1 MQTPVSASFKASN
14 ERSVEAKAPDAIKP
28 AESKEKVGMVPGF
41 SQRFQELLDRGGFPP
56 MGDGRINMGA
66 DVFQVSKSGFRG
78 WCQFDT
84 PPRVFN
90 ELRRVVEILLDRA
103 DRKDILTEAVMGWLY
118 VGELR
123 GNPFT
128 KSLSNDALTQEIYVS
143 VRIVA
148 NKKSIDFNSLPNQTQ
163 DMLLIG
169 AGKFAEKLIE
179 KGAALQQLSTNTE
192 LENFIDSLL
201 DAATSR

>member
-1 MQTPVSASFKASN
+1 MQDLIEQTQLNNAAT
-14 ERSVEAKAPDAIKP
+14 DTKP
-28 AESKEKVGMVPGF
+28 LENKEKVGMVPGF

-56 MGDGRINMGA
+56 MGDGRINLGA
-66 DVFQVSKSGFRG
+66 EVFGISKSGFRG

-84 PPRVFN
+84 PPRVFS

-103 DRKDILTEAVMGWLY
+103 DRKDVLAEAVMGWLY

-128 KSLSNDALTQEIYVS
+128 KRIGNDALAQEIYVY

-148 NKKSIDFNSLPNQTQ
+148 NKKGIDFNNLSNQTQ

-179 KGAALQQLSTNTE
+179 RGANLTQIATNPE
-192 LENFIDSLL
+192 LEQFIDSLM
-201 DAATSR
+201 DAAVAR